1 VTTLLLTT
9 KLHIPP
15 RRLELVPRR
24 QLIERLHAG
33 LHHKLTLISAP
44 AGFGKTTLASSWVS
58 ELPAGGGSGIDVGWL
73 SLDEQDN
80 DPLRF
85 LTYLVAALR
94 TFDPQI
100 GSEALR
106 SLQAPHP
113 PHPETVVASI
123 VNELAARPQQV
134 VLILDDYQVL
144 TELGVHGSVEFLL
157 EHQPAQLHLVI
168 TTRLDPPLPLSRLRA
183 QAQMTEIRQQD
194 LCFTVEESEAFLR
207 RSMGLSLSASQIQAL
222 EQSTEGWIAGLQL
235 AALSMQGRDEAERA
249 RFIAGFSGRNRL
261 ILDYLA
267 DEVLQ
272 RQTGEIQRFLL
283 ETSLLDRM
291 CGPLCDAVLEA
302 EGLPRAQKT
311 LEQLETTN
319 LFTVPLDDER
329 AWYRY
334 HALFAELLRARL
346 RETRPERIPILHRR
360 AAAWYEEAGLRAEAV
375 KHALTSG
382 DLTLA
387 AEVIERAIT
396 KVETW
401 SRADAGM
408 VTRWLKELPEEVVLP
423 RPWLRLFAA
432 RTLYVSGQPEAA
444 TRLLS
449 ELDLWLQDHPSAPE
463 ADRLSALVAID
474 RASYAAVLGD
484 VQQAKELALWVQST
498 VPAGDPIARLR
509 PPAVLGM
516 AHLRAGEV
524 SEAYEA
530 FSEAADVA
538 LAAGLSFAAVPFL
551 CNVAEALILRGQLRR
566 ALEVCRQAGELDTI
580 DGQQIFAGGF
590 VELELAKIRYEWNE
604 LQAADEHLRTG
615 LELLALGGI
624 SEAFGSMH
632 GVQALVLQAR
642 GDPEGAQ
649 AAAQQAVRIAQRNN
663 IPRMMLEAAA
673 YQARVW
679 LAQGRLDLAGAWAR
693 DYQQVGETEYLREFE
708 DLTLVRVLLAE
719 AAPAEALG
727 ILEEALPSATA
738 ADRSGRAI
746 EIQALRALALHA
758 LDRPAAALEAIDRAL
773 RLAEPE
779 GYVRTFLDMGQPLVP
794 LLKHA
799 ASHGT
804 AARYAARLLG
814 TFDRQ
819 EPAGTALER
828 QPLVEPLTERELE
841 VLQLLAEQ
849 LSNREIGLHL
859 FISLPTVKSHTSSIY
874 GKLAVHSREEAVARA
889 QALAILPPR

>member
-1 VTTLLLTT
+1 MTTPLLTT

-15 RRLELVPRR
+15 RRPELVPRR
-24 QLIERLHAG
+24 QLIERLQAG

-58 ELPAGGGSGIDVGWL
+58 ELPAAGGSEIAVGWL

-80 DPLRF
+80 DPVRF

-94 TFDPQI
+94 TFDPEI

-113 PHPETVVASI
+113 PHPETVMASI

-134 VLILDDYQVL
+134 VLVLDDYQVL
-144 TELGVHGSVEFLL
+144 TELGIHRSVEFLID
-157 EHQPAQLHLVI
+157 HQPAQLHLVI
-168 TTRLDPPLPLSRLRA
+168 TSRHDPPLPLSRLRA
-183 QAQMTEIRQQD
+183 RGQLTEIRQPD
-194 LCFTVEESEAFLR
+194 LRFTPDESESFLR
-207 RSMGLSLSASQIQAL
+207 DSMGLPLSASQIQAL
-222 EQSTEGWIAGLQL
+222 EQSTEGWITGLQL
-235 AALSMQGRDEAERA
+235 AALSMQGRDEGERA
-249 RFIAGFSGRNRL
+249 RFIAGFSGRYRF
-261 ILDYLA
+261 ILDYLT
-267 DEVLQ
+267 DEVLK
-272 RQTGEIQRFLL
+272 RQTGDIQRFLL
-283 ETSLLDRM
+283 ETSVLDRM
-291 CGPLCDAVLEA
+291 CGPLCDAVLESK
-302 EGLPRAQKT
+302 GLAPATQI
-311 LEQLETTN
+311 LEQLEASN

-329 AWYRY
+329 NWYRY

-346 RETRPERIPILHRR
+346 REMQPEQIPALHRR
-360 AAAWYEEAGLRAEAV
+360 AAAWYEEAGLRAQAV
-375 KHALTSG
+375 KHALASR
-382 DLTLA
+382 DYALA

-401 SRADAGM
+401 SRADSGM
-408 VTRWLKELPEEVVLP
+408 VLRWLEALPEETVRP

-463 ADRLSALVAID
+463 AGRLSALVAID

-484 VQQAKELALWVQST
+484 VQQAKELALRVQST
-498 VPAGDPIARLR
+498 VPAGDPIARFR

-516 AHLRAGEV
+516 AHLRAGRAI
-524 SEAYEA
+524 EAYEA

-566 ALEVCRQAGELDTI
+566 ALSVCRQAGELDTI

-624 SEAFGSMH
+624 SEAFGSIH

-649 AAAQQAVRIAQRNN
+649 AAAQQGVRIAQRNN

-719 AAPAEALG
+719 AAPGQALG
-727 ILEEALPSATA
+727 ILGGALPSATNA
-738 ADRSGRAI
+738 GRMGRAI

-758 LDRPAAALEAIDRAL
+758 LDQPAAALEAIDRAL
-773 RLAEPE
+773 LLAEPE
-779 GYVRTFLDMGQPLVP
+779 RYVRTFLDLGEPLVP
-794 LLKHA
+794 LLKRA

-804 AARYAARLLG
+804 TPQYAAHLLAA
-814 TFDRQ
+814 FDRH
-819 EPAGTALER
+819 ERAKTALER

-849 LSNREIGLHL
+849 LSNREIGHRL

-874 GKLAVHSREEAVARA
+874 GKLAVHSREEAVAKA